1 MAEIEESIQSQLG
14 SGSRFHGGRLH
25 RCVIP
30 VGHDPVV
37 VLHMSLEELR
47 IFLLPHRWQMVD
59 DEANEDPIG
68 RRFAHHLD
76 DTANSAA
83 TAPAVELSFSCC

>member
-25 RCVIP
+25 RCGIA

-37 VLHMSLEELR
+37 VLHMSLEKVMIED
-47 IFLLPHRWQMVD
+47 ISVAAQV
-59 DEANEDPIG
+59 ANG
-68 RRFAHHLD
+68 R
-76 DTANSAA
+76 
-83 TAPAVELSFSCC
+83 